1 MDKYVKGKALRRL
14 QPTVARCGLEIAEN
28 NWHGALADSRIT
40 GLLLFAQA
48 KLYSELFNG
57 ELVELQ
63 QAGVCGVRIR
73 TLHLRPGWLVSRHC
87 QHKSALMC

>member
-63 QAGVCGVRIR
+63 
-73 TLHLRPGWLVSRHC
+73 
-87 QHKSALMC
+87 